1 MQLVDLDKRSV
12 TQIRF
17 GQGTRPVETLATDG
31 IDQTFDFDE
40 YLLELKDGHVGYI
53 PDLVPEDVDRPVSVR
68 SMDAIKA
75 LLKGDIDHNFEI
87 EDSIAEVLD
96 KEMN

>member
-1 MQLVDLDKRSV
+1 
-12 TQIRF
+12 
-17 GQGTRPVETLATDG
+17 
-31 IDQTFDFDE
+31 
-40 YLLELKDGHVGYI
+40 LKDGHVGYI